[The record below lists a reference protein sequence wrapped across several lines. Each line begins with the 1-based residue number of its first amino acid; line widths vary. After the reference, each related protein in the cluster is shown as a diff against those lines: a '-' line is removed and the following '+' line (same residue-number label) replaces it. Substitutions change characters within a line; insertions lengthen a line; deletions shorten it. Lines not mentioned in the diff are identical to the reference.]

1 MKVRSSNVEKV
12 IVVILISLFV
22 VFACDWQYRDLRKEE
37 LRLSIEQHKLEIR
50 YLTLQLQLIDDS
62 AVIE

>member
-1 MKVRSSNVEKV
+1 MKIRSSNVEKIV
-12 IVVILISLFV
+12 VVILISLFV

>member
-1 MKVRSSNVEKV
+1 MQKA
-12 IVVILISLFV
+12 IWIILIVLAILSV
-22 VFACDWQYRDLRKEE
+22 NDWQYRDLRTEE